1 MAAANVLTTTAAA
14 ATSADFTVAAR
25 AIVALKSA
33 NGLKHDV
40 RISIQLKDDTSA
52 YWEVGELVIGR
63 TWLDL
68 GPGVYRAV
76 KAASGTAY
84 GCFTG

>member
-1 MAAANVLTTTAAA
+1 MAAANVITSTAAA
-14 ATSADFTVAAR
+14 ATSADFTVATR

-33 NGLKHDV
+33 NGLTNEA
-40 RISIQLKDDTSA
+40 RISIQLKDDAGA
-52 YWEVGELVIGR
+52 YWQVGELTIAER
-63 TWLDL
+63 WLDL

-76 KAASGTAY
+76 KAASGTAF